1 MAHPDPAGDPD
12 GDPQP
17 GTAPAPAAP
26 VHPAR
31 PRLTELDALRGVAAL
46 LVIAYHYLHEYPIR
60 YDDAVPVV
68 AAADYGQYGVHLFF
82 MISGFVIYMTVERVS
97 ELRGFV
103 TGRFSRLYP
112 AYWAALG
119 VTFLVLAASPLPD
132 VHVSPAQAVVNLTMF
147 EGFLQ
152 VPYIDGA
159 YWSLTIELSFY
170 VLIAALLV
178 IRRPRW
184 TLPALWAL
192 AGIYV
197 VGRWAW
203 TRSPNSRLLDLAFNH
218 ATLFWFANLFA
229 AGILFYL
236 IVMKHER
243 SPWLYAQLG
252 LVVVLDV
259 ISHGWVS
266 GLVIASALAL
276 MGAALVYRP
285 AFLRVRPVLFLGAIS
300 YSLYLVHQNV
310 GYVVI
315 HNLDSTGVPHWGS
328 VFAAFVLA
336 LLAATA
342 LNRLV
347 ERPAQAALRRRF
359 TRPTPTPAPAGE
371 QRSVPPEPPDPPAL
385 EPRA

>member
-1 MAHPDPAGDPD
+1 MPHPDPDPA
-12 GDPQP
+12 PQS
-17 GTAPAPAAP
+17 GTAPDPAAP
-26 VHPAR
+26 VQAPR

-46 LVIAYHYLHEYPIR
+46 LVIAFHYLHEYPIR

-178 IRRPRW
+178 IRRPQW

-203 TRSPNSRLLDLAFNH
+203 TRSPNSKLLDLAFNH

-229 AGILFYL
+229 AGIIFYL

-259 ISHGWVS
+259 VSHGWVS
-266 GLVIASALAL
+266 GLVIASALVL

-285 AFLRVRPVLFLGAIS
+285 AFLRVRPMLFLGAIS

-315 HNLDSTGVPHWGS
+315 RNLDGTGVPHWGS
-328 VFAAFVLA
+328 VVVAFLLA
-336 LLAATA
+336 LAAATA

-347 ERPAQAALRRRF
+347 ERPAQAALRRRLA
-359 TRPTPTPAPAGE
+359 RPARSAAAPDLPAVDRPGPPPVGPA
-371 QRSVPPEPPDPPAL
+371 S
-385 EPRA
+385 